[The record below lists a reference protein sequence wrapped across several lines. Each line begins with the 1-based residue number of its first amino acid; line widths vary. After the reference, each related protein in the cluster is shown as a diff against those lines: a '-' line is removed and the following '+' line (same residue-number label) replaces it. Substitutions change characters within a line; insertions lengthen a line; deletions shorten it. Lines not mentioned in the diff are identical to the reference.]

1 MLMGHLGTQGGPF
14 PARTPGPVPGNLPP
28 HPPSGTTMNV
38 PRLSLLAVLA
48 LSLAAAP
55 ARVRADVEA
64 VSGRPWTGMAGF
76 RRTVAQI
83 IVSGL
88 EAGQTAAPR
97 PSERTRTW
105 PDRSRLPQAPEAV
118 DASRWPS
125 AGEGLD
131 APAGAADGFSPGQQ
145 TVALSFTGATLSGV
159 NPTFSF
165 PADAMGAVGPTQYL
179 LFVNG
184 RLVSFDKVTGL
195 ADGVLN
201 TEPDTFF
208 GAINDGSPTTDPRV
222 RYDRL
227 SGRWFLVIINTS
239 TPNRVLLA
247 VSDAASHGVI
257 SPTTVFTQFYFPIDT
272 PPPAISPTCFGDDP
286 TLGIDANALYI
297 GTSNFCGATPT
308 FDSCDGFVVRK
319 SSVLGAGP
327 IVVTALRGLV
337 PNAASDGPVFP
348 QGVDNVDPAATEGY
362 FIGVSNTLFGR
373 LVLRRVGTPAGTP
386 TVSANIGITVPTTS
400 FPLTVPHLGNT
411 GGTAG
416 NLSAA
421 NDRLFAALLR
431 NGSLWTAHNIGVN
444 NTGTTSGTR
453 SRNASRWY
461 QLTGIAS
468 PGAPSLVQ
476 SGTIYAAS
484 ASNTFDQPH
493 YWFPSVMVSGQGH
506 ALLGM
511 STAGAADRI
520 DAATTGRLSG
530 DPLGTMAAPAA
541 YTASTTAYNP
551 AGDPGGT
558 GGRHWGD
565 YSYTALDPIDDMT
578 MWTIQ
583 MFCDAT
589 NSYGCRVVKM
599 LAPLPA
605 APASAGDVRA
615 GLASVRSTVVGTS
628 TGGSGFFDPGPDL
641 GGGVPAFSHITATV
655 TNAGASGTPPTVNGV
670 TCIDPTHVE
679 LDLNTTAA
687 TPSEPGEKYAVTIT
701 NPDGQVATGTM
712 ILRVIPSAAGVGAGA
727 AAGVT
732 LGPVRPNPSAG
743 AAAVDFTLGHETRV
757 RITVVDLAGREI
769 ATLAEGVRP
778 PGGHHAVWNGSVGP
792 GRAPA
797 GMYFIRCEADGTTLV
812 RRFVVLD

>member
-1 MLMGHLGTQGGPF
+1 
-14 PARTPGPVPGNLPP
+14 
-28 HPPSGTTMNV
+28 MNV
-38 PRLSLLAVLA
+38 PRPTLLAVLILA
-48 LSLAAAP
+48 LAAAP
-55 ARVRADVEA
+55 TGVGADAEV
-64 VSGRPWTGMAGF
+64 VTGRPWTGTEGIRRSVTEILLTQSLQTGPPAG
-76 RRTVAQI
+76 
-83 IVSGL
+83 
-88 EAGQTAAPR
+88 PR
-97 PSERTRTW
+97 PSERRTTL
-105 PDRSRLPQAPEAV
+105 PDRRALPQAPGVV
-118 DASRWPS
+118 DADRWPPS
-125 AGEGLD
+125 GQGLD
-131 APAGAADGFSPGQQ
+131 AQAGASDGTLLGPQ
-145 TVALSFTGATLSGV
+145 TVALSFTAATLSGV
-159 NPTFSF
+159 NPTYAF
-165 PADAMGAVGPTQYL
+165 PADAMGAVGPTQYVV
-179 LFVNG
+179 FVNG
-184 RLVSFDKVTGL
+184 RVVSFDKVTGL

-201 TEPDTFF
+201 TEPDAFF
-208 GAINDGSPTTDPRV
+208 AAVNDGSPTTDPRV

-247 VSDAASHGVI
+247 VSDAASSGVI
-257 SPTTVFTQFYFPIDT
+257 TPATVFTQFAFPIDT

-297 GTSNFCGATPT
+297 GTANFCGAGGT

-319 SSVLGAGP
+319 SSVLDAGP

-386 TVSANIGITVPTTS
+386 TVSANIGITVPATS

-416 NLSAA
+416 HLSAA
-421 NDRLFAALLR
+421 NDRLFAAHLR

-453 SRNASRWY
+453 TRNGSRWY
-461 QLTGIAS
+461 QLTGVVGPAT
-468 PGAPSLVQ
+468 PSLVQ
-476 SGTIYAAS
+476 SGTVFSSS

-511 STAGAADRI
+511 STAGTAVPI

-541 YTASTTAYNP
+541 YTASSTAYNP
-551 AGDPGGT
+551 PGDPGGT
-558 GGRHWGD
+558 GGRRWGD

-615 GLASVRSTVVGTS
+615 GLASVLSTVVGTS

-641 GGGVPAFSHITATV
+641 AGGVPAFSHITATV
-655 TNAGASGTPPTVNGV
+655 TNAGVTGTPPTVNGV
-670 TCIDPTHVE
+670 TYIDPTHVR

-687 TPSEPGEKYAVTIT
+687 TPSQPGEEYGVTIT
-701 NPDGQVATGTM
+701 NPDGQVAAGTM
-712 ILRVIPSAAGVGAGA
+712 ILRVTPSGAAGVGEGPAV
-727 AAGVT
+727 GVT
-732 LGPVRPNPSAG
+732 LGPVRPNPSVGQAI
-743 AAAVDFTLGHETRV
+743 VDFTLGHETRV

-769 ATLAEGVRP
+769 ATLAEGVRS
-778 PGGHHAVWNGSVGP
+778 PGWHRAVWNPRVGP
-792 GRAPA
+792 GRVPA
-797 GMYFIRCEADGTTLV
+797 GVYFIRCESEGPTRV
-812 RRFVVLD
+812 RRFVMLD